1 MSYQNLHSTGDRL
14 CKKQCNSE
22 LLFVFFFQTKREYS
36 FLFKSTKF
44 QVAKEPQFSL
54 QGLFCKFGSFLNMPT
69 FHLFYGSFCHKSWCF
84 TLRSSSSHTPS
95 LVSKENLGKGPSPG
109 TAENGQRRWGGWGA
123 GGQTCPPPF
132 RAFLTHLANPS
143 PKLGPHSFLW
153 LPHLT

>member
-1 MSYQNLHSTGDRL
+1 MPNPLWPSGIFRSFSKNILGLGCWDTGPQGSQVMNVILELTFYWWQIVQKNSAIVSY
-14 CKKQCNSE
+14 C
-22 LLFVFFFQTKREYS
+22 FFFQTKREYS

-109 TAENGQRRWGGWGA
+109 TAENEQRRWGGWGA
-123 GGQTCPPPF
+123 GG
-132 RAFLTHLANPS
+132 
-143 PKLGPHSFLW
+143 
-153 LPHLT
+153 

>member
-1 MSYQNLHSTGDRL
+1 MLGYWTTRISSNECHIRTYILLVTDCAKNSAIVSY
-14 CKKQCNSE
+14 C
-22 LLFVFFFQTKREYS
+22 FFFFFQTKREYS

-123 GGQTCPPPF
+123 GG
-132 RAFLTHLANPS
+132 
-143 PKLGPHSFLW
+143 
-153 LPHLT
+153 